1 VQAVQAARYRNIAF
15 GVVWLGCM
23 GSAGAAFGATETVL
37 YAFGSAGAT
46 TPGNPVGKVLLDAEG
61 NIRGTTRL
69 GGTTGN
75 GTEYRLTQAG
85 SLTVV
90 YSFTAVSSNSLGSL
104 IADAE
109 GNLYGASAGNQ
120 SSNNGAVFAT
130 TPVGKTQV
138 VELPGSPGPSTPA
151 SGLASDHLGSLVGVS
166 SAGGDLDAGTIYQ
179 VNAAGAFSVLLSFG
193 DYPSLGGPAYGAL
206 VSDVS
211 GNLYGV
217 SRTST
222 STPESLYRVSPSG
235 AVTILH
241 SFTTHEDG
249 CFYPAGEL
257 TIDHQGNLYGVTDAG
272 GRLRGG
278 CVYEYTTAGAFSVLY
293 SFPAGEI
300 GPNPTGGLALDSAGN
315 LYGTTTTG
323 ALLPGDRFTN

>member
-46 TPGNPVGKVLLDAEG
+46 TPGNPVGKVLLDAE
-61 NIRGTTRL
+61 
-69 GGTTGN
+69 